1 MNTPSNSNA
10 GSGCPAT
17 TCYASSCGRVTLYLG
32 DCMDIMPTLKDV
44 DSVVTDPPYGMAWP
58 ADNSRFKGGTEA
70 SKKNRG
76 KNSKPAR
83 PIIGDSKPFNPSHLL
98 AFPQVAIF
106 GANHMTDKLPV
117 GTLLVWL
124 KKHETGW
131 GQFLSDGEVCWVK
144 GGHGVYAKVD
154 TSESGG
160 DTTRH
165 AKGIGRNHPNQKPVP
180 IMAWCMDRA
189 KVPEGATVLDPYM
202 GSGSTGVAAI
212 RTGRRFVGIEIDPT
226 HYATALKRITD
237 ELAQGDLF
245 LGHNVTMQ
253 AIRPD
258 ASADNTENDL

>member
-1 MNTPSNSNA
+1 MPMETKLKSLSASNA
-10 GSGCPAT
+10 A

-32 DCMDIMPTLKDV
+32 DSLEIMPKLQGV

-76 KNSKPAR
+76 KNFKPAR
-83 PIIGDSKPFNPSHLL
+83 PIIGDSKPFDPSHLL

-165 AKGIGRNHPNQKPVP
+165 AKGNGRNHPNQKPVP
-180 IMAWCMDRA
+180 IMAWVMGKA

-202 GSGSTGVAAI
+202 GSGTTGIACI
-212 RTGRRFVGIEIDPT
+212 RTGRRFVGIEKDPT
-226 HYATALKRITD
+226 HYATALERIKN

-245 LGHNVTMQ
+245 LGHNT
-253 AIRPD
+253 
-258 ASADNTENDL
+258 LL